1 MNRPPES
8 TVLRQTAITCA
19 LTPSDRRIRIVRSF
33 KYALPRCDHSIRGLN
48 QEGIMFNARPDFG
61 LKASKP
67 TATAMSH

>member
-1 MNRPPES
+1 M
-8 TVLRQTAITCA
+8 
-19 LTPSDRRIRIVRSF
+19 RSF